1 MHVDGIRVLL
11 IEDNPGDARLLME
24 GLRDAGAYGIAVQ
37 HVTTLGQ
44 ALTELETND
53 YEVVL
58 LDLSLPDADGLESV
72 IRLHGSFPKPAI
84 VVLTGLDDQFLAARA
99 VREGAQDY
107 LIKDSTNGHLLV
119 RAMRY
124 AIERRSAIDAL
135 QRREE
140 HFRSMIEN
148 ALDMITIVQR
158 EGIIRY
164 ASPSHERVLGYRP
177 EELVGSP
184 ALALIHEEDAESVAA
199 ALSHADRDLA
209 FEYRVRHRSG
219 AWRYV
224 ESFARDLTSV
234 PGVQGIVLNSRDV
247 TERHNFEERLR
258 VANQTVR
265 AVLQASP
272 LAICATDTEGRVRTW
287 NRGAQ
292 KMFGWAEW
300 EVLEKKLTE
309 VLSFSSPA
317 GLGQLSQVPRSD
329 GASGFDA
336 QCRRRDGQSLDVE
349 FWSELLRDASGNV
362 AGMVH
367 IFADVTERKV
377 LEQQVRHSQ
386 KMEAVARLAGGIAH
400 DFNNLLTIIT
410 GYTHMMLSRTAE
422 THPDAEDLRQMA
434 RAADRAT
441 ELTRQLLAFSRKQ
454 LVRSRVL
461 DLASTVHNI
470 EPMLKRVAGS
480 GIAIRIETEPG
491 VSPVR
496 ADPGQLEEVILN
508 LTLNAR
514 DAMPNGGA
522 ISIGVRSCDFP
533 DPPAGSLMPAGRCV
547 ALSFSDTGT
556 GMTPDV
562 LSHIFEPFFTTK
574 PQGKGTGLGLS
585 TSYGIVRQNGGH
597 IQVTSQPGEG
607 TTFHIYLPATS
618 EAVDDQGERAPDQ
631 EIYGTET
638 VLLVDDDE
646 PVRGVLESILRRHG
660 YSVLSSGSPE
670 EAVVSCERHPGP
682 IHLLVTDVVMPRCD
696 GPTLVRQIRS
706 RRGDIKVLYISGY
719 SGTRPPH
726 LSGDERFLEKPFTPE
741 AFATTIRG
749 MLNAESVAG

>member
-1 MHVDGIRVLL
+1 MHIEGINVLL
-11 IEDNPGDARLLME
+11 IEDNPGDARLLLE
-24 GLRDAGAYGIAVQ
+24 ALRDAGAFGIRVDT
-37 HVTTLGQ
+37 VTTLADG
-44 ALTELETND
+44 LRSLSEKEF
-53 YEVVL
+53 EIVL
-58 LDLSLPDADGLESV
+58 LDRSLPDAEGLDSV
-72 IRLHGSFPKPAI
+72 VRLHSAFPQPAI
-84 VVLTGLDDQFLAARA
+84 VVLTGLDDEFLAGRA

-107 LIKDSTNGHLLV
+107 LVKDQTNGYLLV

-140 HFRSMIEN
+140 HFRSLIEN

-158 EGIIRY
+158 DGIVRY

-177 EELVGSP
+177 EELVGS
-184 ALALIHEEDAESVAA
+184 AAVSLVHEEDAAA
-199 ALSHADRDLA
+199 VTAAFTHADRDLA
-209 FEYRVRHRSG
+209 FEYRVRHKNG

-224 ESFARDLTSV
+224 ESFARDLTTV
-234 PGVQGIVLNSRDV
+234 AGVQGIVLNSRDV

-258 VANQTVR
+258 LANQTVR
-265 AVLQASP
+265 AILQASP
-272 LAICATDTEGRVRTW
+272 LAICATDTEGRIRTW

-300 EVLEKKLTE
+300 EALDRKLSDL
-309 VLSFSSPA
+309 LSFHSPSNSRLISA
-317 GLGQLSQVPRSD
+317 ALADS
-329 GASGFDA
+329 ASAFDA
-336 QCRRRDGQSLDVE
+336 RCRRRDGQTIDVE

-362 AGMVH
+362 TGTVD
-367 IFADVTERKV
+367 IFADVTERKL
-377 LEQQVRHSQ
+377 LEQQVRQSQ
-386 KMEAVARLAGGIAH
+386 KMEAVARLAGGVAH

-410 GYTHMMLSRTAE
+410 GYTHMMLARTADS
-422 THPDAEDLRQMA
+422 HPDAEDLRQMA

>member
-44 ALTELETND
+44 ALMELETND

-272 LAICATDTEGRVRTW
+272 LAICATDTEGHIRTW

-300 EVLEKKLTE
+300 EVLDKKLTD
-309 VLSFSSPA
+309 VLAFHS
-317 GLGQLSQVPRSD
+317 RSNVD
-329 GASGFDA
+329 RLASAARGESTSAFDA
-336 QCRRRDGQSLDVE
+336 HCRRRDGQIIDVE
-349 FWSELLRDASGNV
+349 FWSELLRDAAGNV
-362 AGMVH
+362 TGTVD
-367 IFADVTERKV
+367 IFADVTERKQ
-377 LEQQVRHSQ
+377 LEHQVMQSQ
-386 KMEAVARLAGGIAH
+386 KLEAVARLAGGIAH

-410 GYTHMMLSRTAE
+410 GYTHMMLARTKDKD
-422 THPDAEDLRQMA
+422 PDAEDLRQMV
-434 RAADRAT
+434 RAAERAT

-461 DLASTVHNI
+461 DLAAVVLDMQ
-470 EPMLKRVAGS
+470 PMLKRVAGDHITLKTS
-480 GIAIRIETEPG
+480 IAPG
-491 VSPVR
+491 LNHVR
-496 ADPGQLEEVILN
+496 ADPGQIEEVILN
-508 LTLNAR
+508 LALNAR
-514 DAMPNGGA
+514 DAMTGGGI
-522 ISIGVRSCDFP
+522 ISIEVQEVELGETAKS
-533 DPPAGSLMPAGRCV
+533 GSLVAPGRYV
-547 ALSFSDTGT
+547 MLSFSDTGT
-556 GMTPDV
+556 GMSPDV

-574 PQGKGTGLGLS
+574 PEGKGTGLGLS
-585 TSYGIVRQNGGH
+585 TSYGIARQNGGD
-597 IQVTSQPGEG
+597 IQVSSRPGEG
-607 TTFHIYLPATS
+607 TTFRVYLPAVDEPVD
-618 EAVDDQGERAPDQ
+618 EAADRVPEP
-631 EIYGTET
+631 EIYGSET

-646 PVRGVLESILRRHG
+646 PVRG
-660 YSVLSSGSPE
+660 
-670 EAVVSCERHPGP
+670 
-682 IHLLVTDVVMPRCD
+682 
-696 GPTLVRQIRS
+696 
-706 RRGDIKVLYISGY
+706 
-719 SGTRPPH
+719 
-726 LSGDERFLEKPFTPE
+726 
-741 AFATTIRG
+741 
-749 MLNAESVAG
+749 